1 MSVSAAC
8 RNIPFLTEGNTENKG
23 YSVRSRSSDRK
34 SSLPF
39 VFLWFEKVP
48 TFRRNLAL
56 VSVLYIGERPEMIFS
71 QRELKEGQKQNGGK
85 HAPWCVGDGS
95 RPATGRWLQHFS
107 NRSGSGEKSLCP
119 LCCLLLAEK
128 YHRARK
134 TVHRAVATAAAVLL
148 NSIQTESSLS
158 SFPSV

>member
-85 HAPWCVGDGS
+85 HA
-95 RPATGRWLQHFS
+95 RWLQHFS